1 MKNDYYFF
9 SVLLVFIFYLP
20 TYILLDQIS
29 YKWIYVSV
37 ALDLTYR
44 MQ

>member
-1 MKNDYYFF
+1 MIIIIFF
-9 SVLLVFIFYLP
+9 SSLVSMYLYF